1 MKHLN
6 KISMKRMSIYRILA
20 VLVTATILFSAC
32 TKENAEV
39 RLESRLA
46 TSQLLNVTSN
56 SATVVGFVKAEG
68 PGFSEKGV
76 CYNTATAPTIANN
89 KVAYTGQATT
99 ATYNVTLTGLAYA
112 TKYYARAYATIKES
126 GTIYGEEYSF
136 TTLPVVPVLTTAA
149 ITVIT
154 GNSAKGGGNVTATGG
169 AEVTVRGVVFGTN
182 PAPTI
187 ADSKTTDD
195 KGPGAFV
202 STLASLKGNT
212 TYYVRAYAT
221 NSAGTGYGPEV
232 NFKTLV
238 DLPVVT
244 TAAVTA
250 VTKVSA
256 VTGGEVTYDGGA
268 AVTEKGLV
276 WSKNAN
282 PTITDTKI
290 TGGAGIG
297 AFVSNLAGLTLNS
310 TYHVRAY
317 ATNSAGT
324 AYGANIQ
331 FTTQADITK
340 LWVVGDYN
348 GWDNSNNAKFIIS
361 TATSNGD
368 AEGYVYLKSGGFKL
382 ATDHSWSDAATFGD
396 NGAGKL
402 TNPGG
407 NIAVPADGYYLI
419 KANISTMTYSITLTT
434 WGIIGDAT
442 AGSWDNQTNMVFDPL
457 TQKFSVVARLTA
469 GGAFKFRGTSNWS
482 VNYGSVSADGKL
494 DTKDNNNIPV
504 TTTADY
510 AITLD
515 LSQPNA
521 YAYSLT
527 SWGLIGDATPGGWDT
542 DTQMSWD
549 AAKKV
554 WTVTVALVSGNGGKT
569 FKFRANKGWDVN
581 FGGKGSGDGT
591 ADNYSNATTA
601 PLNAGGKNL
610 GVPGNVDGTYTVT
623 LDTVNLIATVTK
635 N

>member
-1 MKHLN
+1 MKQLK

-20 VLVTATILFSAC
+20 VLVTATILFAAC

-39 RLESRLA
+39 RLNPKLA
-46 TSQLLNVTSN
+46 TTQLLNVTSN
-56 SATVVGFVKAEG
+56 AATVVGFVVAEG
-68 PGFSEKGV
+68 DGFTEKGV
-76 CYNTATAPTIANN
+76 CYNTATAPTISNT
-89 KVAYTGQATT
+89 KVAYTGQGTT
-99 ATYNVTLTGLAYA
+99 ATFNVTLAGLTFA
-112 TKYYARAYATIKES
+112 TKYYARAYATGS
-126 GTIYGEEYSF
+126 AGTIYGEEYSF

-149 ITVIT
+149 ITLVT

-169 AEVTVRGVVFGTN
+169 AEVTVRGIVYGIKA
-182 PAPTI
+182 APTV

-195 KGPGAFV
+195 KGLGAFV

-212 TYYVRAYAT
+212 TYFVRAYAT

-232 NFKTLV
+232 SFKTPV

-256 VTGGEVTYDGGA
+256 VSGGEVTYDGGGT
-268 AVTEKGLV
+268 VTERGLV

-290 TGGAGIG
+290 AGGTGIG
-297 AFVSNLAGLTLNS
+297 AFISNLTCLTLNS

-324 AYGANIQ
+324 AYGADVQ

-442 AGSWDNQTNMVFDPL
+442 AGSWDNQTNMVYNPL
-457 TQKFSVVARLTA
+457 TQKFSLIARMTS

-482 VNYGSVSADGKL
+482 VNYGSVNADGKL
-494 DTKDNNNIPV
+494 DTKDNIV
-504 TTTADY
+504 C
-510 AITLD
+510 
-515 LSQPNA
+515 
-521 YAYSLT
+521 
-527 SWGLIGDATPGGWDT
+527 
-542 DTQMSWD
+542 
-549 AAKKV
+549 
-554 WTVTVALVSGNGGKT
+554 
-569 FKFRANKGWDVN
+569 
-581 FGGKGSGDGT
+581 
-591 ADNYSNATTA
+591 
-601 PLNAGGKNL
+601 
-610 GVPGNVDGTYTVT
+610 
-623 LDTVNLIATVTK
+623 
-635 N
+635 